1 MLPGAAN
8 RNRPTFP
15 AAELVY
21 SLWVRTLFFAV
32 ALLAAWALPVQ
43 AQSDWSALQGGAVVL
58 FRHAIAPGTGDPA
71 NFRLNDCATQRNL
84 DAAGRAQARR
94 IGEQFRAR
102 NINVARVL
110 TSQWCR
116 TRETAQLAFP
126 GLLQDEPAFNSF
138 FSDRSTEAE
147 QTRAARQILARWR
160 GPGVLVIVTHQ
171 VNITA
176 LTGVVPESGEGVVV
190 RVGEGGLE
198 VLGRVKP

>member
-1 MLPGAAN
+1 M
-8 RNRPTFP
+8 RI
-15 AAELVY
+15 
-21 SLWVRTLFFAV
+21 LFFAV
-32 ALLAAWALPVQ
+32 ALLATWVQPVQ
-43 AQSDWSALQGGAVVL
+43 AQSDWSALQSGAVVL

-84 DAAGRAQARR
+84 DDAGRAQARR

-126 GLLQDEPAFNSF
+126 GLPQDEPAFNSF

-160 GPGVLVIVTHQ
+160 GPGVLVVVTHQ